1 MGSRSHPLH
10 AQPRPTRQV
19 FDASMHVSPH
29 ALPLLHTLQQ
39 APVVAPGV
47 SVVARREGGRAGTHE
62 EREQQ
67 PCAASGRA

>member
-39 APVVAPGV
+39 APVVALASP
-47 SVVARREGGRAGTHE
+47 SLHAARGGRAGTHE